1 MKKLVLVMVFA
12 LYSTTL
18 LAGNVSEPV
27 MDPQVVAATVEE
39 VSGPSKD
46 WWIPL
51 LIITIGLIGL

>member
-1 MKKLVLVMVFA
+1 MKNLVLAMIFA
-12 LYSTTL
+12 LCSTTL

-27 MDPQVVAATVEE
+27 MDPKVVAATIEE

-51 LIITIGLIGL
+51 LIITIGLMGL

>member
-1 MKKLVLVMVFA
+1 MKNLVLAMVFT
-12 LYSTTL
+12 LCSTTL

-27 MDPQVVAATVEE
+27 MDPQVVAATLEE
-39 VSGPSKD
+39 VSGPSRD

>member
-1 MKKLVLVMVFA
+1 MKKLVLAMVFA
-12 LYSTTL
+12 LHSTTL

-27 MDPQVVAATVEE
+27 MDPQVVAATIEE

-51 LIITIGLIGL
+51 LMITIALMGL

>member
-51 LIITIGLIGL
+51 LMITIALMGL